1 MSLTVPEVHGQL
13 HTLWGQGTSLSFQR
27 TSWESG
33 IADHSST
40 FRWAEVLS
48 DPLAPPL
55 SSRTCHSSCLS
66 SWQCECLV
74 RSSARKCDLPS
85 RAHMNTLL
93 GNTEGSEPSF
103 YFFEPPLVWP
113 ASPLLFLKDFLLYTW
128 SVALVTGINTE
139 MDKRDKTLLLHVLSF
154 HINKK
159 SHLWQV
165 ECWSFPAISHFVP
178 CSLEDWAFSLTVI
191 ISMFSFTS
199 HLCSEICFAPQSS
212 ASPLFPSNQFFY
224 FAT

>member
-1 MSLTVPEVHGQL
+1 MSLTVPKVHGQL
-13 HTLWGQGTSLSFQR
+13 HTLWGQGTSLSFQS

-33 IADHSST
+33 IADHFST

-85 RAHMNTLL
+85 RTHMNTLL

-103 YFFEPPLVWP
+103 YFFEPPPSL
-113 ASPLLFLKDFLLYTW
+113 T
-128 SVALVTGINTE
+128 
-139 MDKRDKTLLLHVLSF
+139 
-154 HINKK
+154 
-159 SHLWQV
+159 
-165 ECWSFPAISHFVP
+165 SFPAFVLEGLPVVHMICGSGHWDKHWDGQTRQDPAPPCPVFSH
-178 CSLEDWAFSLTVI
+178 
-191 ISMFSFTS
+191 
-199 HLCSEICFAPQSS
+199 Q
-212 ASPLFPSNQFFY
+212 
-224 FAT
+224 